1 MIVIT
6 DSNII
11 FSALINPA
19 GNEANIF
26 KAKGQIQFIAPDFL
40 LEEIREHWLQ
50 IENFSSLNKFELLE
64 EYKLLKSKI
73 KVVSIEDIPPIKL
86 VEAYQIVKDIDEED
100 TYFVALYLFQKH
112 KIWTGDK
119 QLINGLLAKGYNICV
134 TTKELKKML
143 YKKD

>member
-19 GNEANIF
+19 GSEANIF

-64 EYKLLKSKI
+64 EYKFLKSKI